1 MKCLR
6 NSKEASVTGNK
17 SSTYNKRVLIL
28 QENTEV
34 KHLKNESTDLNT
46 QKATL

>member
-1 MKCLR
+1 M
-6 NSKEASVTGNK
+6 TGDK

-28 QENTEV
+28 QENKEV

-46 QKATL
+46 QKTKL